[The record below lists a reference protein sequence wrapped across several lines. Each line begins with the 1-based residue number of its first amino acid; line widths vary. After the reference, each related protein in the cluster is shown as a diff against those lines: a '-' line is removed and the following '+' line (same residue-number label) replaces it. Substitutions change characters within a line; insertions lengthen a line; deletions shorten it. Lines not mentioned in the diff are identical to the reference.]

1 MLIFIIAFVQ
11 SLDIQLINLQQVYY
25 SVPITANNFTYNLI
39 VDTGS
44 DTLWIFGKQNNR
56 RKYYECNQCQAIMQ
70 KRLDYGLGSIYGTQF
85 TQLFEF
91 ANRSLNLSVV
101 EVQIVQDLDSLIAD
115 GIIGLSKQYPDSDA
129 NLIDLLYNHKIIDSK
144 QFGLLLDD
152 QICSVNSLLT
162 LGKPN
167 QSNYVG
173 QLQYINTTKSELW
186 NVYANS
192 VFIFNGTHQQML
204 ESNKQLILFDSG
216 TSKIMLSSKKFHSL
230 HNIFNDDYNLNCEQV
245 KHNYFH
251 ELVCHFTTQFP
262 HLILNINSQLNLTLL
277 PQDYISYCGYNYF
290 LQYRCYLN
298 FQNLDNDDEI
308 ILGVVFLQKYY
319 THYDLQTQ
327 QIGIAQSNYYKRDK
341 INLTQLG
348 NQYNYNMLYLSL
360 MSIPILIL
368 FMILSMNIIKWR
380 QNQDQISQSNE
391 SNHQSRGQEQ
401 EMEPIKFSVQSAR

>member
-1 MLIFIIAFVQ
+1 MIIFIIASVQ
-11 SLDIQLINLQQVYY
+11 SLDVQLINLQQVYY

-44 DTLWIFGKQNNR
+44 DTLWIFGKQNDR
-56 RKYYECNQCQAIMQ
+56 RKYYECNKCQAIMQ

-91 ANRSLNLSVV
+91 GNQSLNLSVV
-101 EVQIVQDLDSLIAD
+101 EVERVQDLESLIAD

-129 NLIDLLYNHKIIDSK
+129 NLIDLLYNHTIIDVK
-144 QFGLLLDD
+144 QFGLLLSD
-152 QICSVNSLLT
+152 QICSANSLLT

-167 QSNYVG
+167 PSNYVG
-173 QLQYINTTKSELW
+173 QLHYVNTTRSDLW

-192 VFIFNGTHQQML
+192 VLVSNDTHQYML

-216 TSKIMLSSKKFHSL
+216 TSKIMLSTRKFHSL
-230 HNIFNDDYNLNCEQV
+230 HNIFNDDYNLHCEQV

-251 ELVCHFTTQFP
+251 ELVCHYTTQFP

-319 THYDLQTQ
+319 THYDLEAKKV
-327 QIGIAQSNYYKRDK
+327 GIAQSIYYSRDK
-341 INLTQLG
+341 VSLGELG

-360 MSIPILIL
+360 MSVPILML
-368 FMILSMNIIKWR
+368 VMILSLNIIRMK
-380 QNQDQISQSNE
+380 QTADEIAQSNE
-391 SNHQSRGQEQ
+391 GGRQSRGQEQ
-401 EMEPIKFSVQSAR
+401 EMEPITFSVQSVR